1 MKIKRLILVGILIKI
16 ICLTLKSDSCNKD
29 EPGLN
34 FDKIIGHVQK
44 EFCVNRTSISMYDLN
59 SSEGQTRNICSTHS
73 TSNSGTKTLQL
84 LF

>member
-29 EPGLN
+29 EHGIN
-34 FDKIIGHVQK
+34 FNKIIGHVQK

-59 SSEGQTRNICSTHS
+59 SSEGRII
-73 TSNSGTKTLQL
+73 
-84 LF
+84 